1 MRICPGTEGDVMM
14 KHTSL
19 TTEQMAC
26 VYAWLAQMFSRER
39 DGEGLAQ
46 LQSSEMTEWFT
57 VLKGEPSLE
66 ADVLLLEAKIAA
78 LKVREDATLELA
90 ADFCSLFLM
99 SDKHAALPYASA
111 HLEEGPNYGV
121 IKQLLSDAGMQV
133 SDTFSESADHLAI
146 FIELL
151 SHLHFSLGEPGVSR
165 QRIDALRRETL
176 AGLLRW
182 LPEFTAKCRRYDDF
196 GFYGALS
203 QLLLAFVRLDHQN

>member
-1 MRICPGTEGDVMM
+1 MM
-14 KHTSL
+14 KDTSL

-26 VYAWLAQMFSRER
+26 VYAWLAQMFSQER

-46 LQSSEMTEWFT
+46 LQSSEMAEWFA
-57 VLKGEPSLE
+57 VLKGESLLE
-66 ADVLLLEAKIAA
+66 AQVLQLEAKIAA

-182 LPEFTAKCRRYDDF
+182 LPEFTTQCRQYDDF

-203 QLLLAFVRLDHQN
+203 QLLLALVRLDHQN